1 MEKMKMDTLYEL
13 LETGNF
19 NENTDGALIWAILE
33 LVSSYSTIESKK
45 IERLYELLETKNCNE
60 NTKSALSWAI
70 HELEKQK

>member
-1 MEKMKMDTLYEL
+1 MEK
-13 LETGNF
+13 N
-19 NENTDGALIWAILE
+19 DGALIWAIFELE
-33 LVSSYSTIESKK
+33 SSYSTIESKK